1 MSKEV
6 LNFGLALSKLEE
18 SQLMTLITCLHWE
31 DKDAQ
36 YRSASTSS
44 NPTKVGGPDMIGRY
58 M

>member
-18 SQLMTLITCLHWE
+18 SQLMTLITYLNWK

-36 YRSASTSS
+36 YRSAGTSS
-44 NPTKVGGPDMIGRY
+44 NPTKVGGPDMTGKYR
-58 M
+58 